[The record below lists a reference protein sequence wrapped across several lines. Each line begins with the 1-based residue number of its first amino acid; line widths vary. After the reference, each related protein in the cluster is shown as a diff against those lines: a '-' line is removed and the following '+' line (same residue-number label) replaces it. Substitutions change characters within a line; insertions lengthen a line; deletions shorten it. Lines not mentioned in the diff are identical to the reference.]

1 MSPRN
6 RVRDQQLREER
17 SRQILD
23 SALTVIARRGL
34 AGTKVRDIAQTAGV
48 SVGNVYKYFV
58 SKEEIFE
65 ALVHRGQKE
74 YREFAEEALRQ
85 PGKPSDKLMWYTERW
100 IAMREWA
107 ITILLQYARTS
118 EAVPERLKKAV
129 SAKFIDNLRPIA
141 AIIEEG
147 QLAGE
152 FVSGDAME
160 LALIYVSLMEGLT
173 LHDIP
178 DTPEL
183 TAGIAEN
190 SMRLLLRK
198 TE

>member
-6 RVRDQQLREER
+6 PARDRQLREAR
-17 SRQILD
+17 TSQILD

-34 AGTKVRDIAQTAGV
+34 SGTKVADIAETAGV

-65 ALVHRGQKE
+65 ALVHRGQQE
-74 YREFAEEALRQ
+74 YREFVEEALAL
-85 PGKPSDKLMWYTERW
+85 PGSPVDKLVWYTGQW
-100 IAMREWA
+100 IAKREWA

-118 EAVPERLKKAV
+118 EAVPIPLKQAV
-129 SAKFIDNLRPIA
+129 SAKFIDNLRPMA
-141 AIIEEG
+141 AIIEQG
-147 QLAGE
+147 QQ
-152 FVSGDAME
+152 SGDMVPGDPME

-183 TAGIAEN
+183 TSGIADRAL
-190 SMRLLLRK
+190 RLLLRQP
-198 TE
+198 